1 MELKKKNADI
11 ESKNQNLIM
20 QMERFNASLRGK
32 GDELTQVVTN
42 YKNLSNQYEQ
52 FKRRAKETEA
62 INTQNFQNIR
72 LENDELRRRLQEYD
86 VNLKQFGQDSDRKI
100 VEYENKTKI
109 MIQEI
114 ERLNQTVTTKNEEL
128 ERCIRKIKEYELTF
142 NQRTEV

>member
-1 MELKKKNADI
+1 M
-11 ESKNQNLIM
+11 
-20 QMERFNASLRGK
+20 
-32 GDELTQVVTN
+32 
-42 YKNLSNQYEQ
+42 
-52 FKRRAKETEA
+52 
-62 INTQNFQNIR
+62 
-72 LENDELRRRLQEYD
+72 
-86 VNLKQFGQDSDRKI
+86 KQFGQDSDRKI

>member
-100 VEYENKTKI
+100 V
-109 MIQEI
+109 
-114 ERLNQTVTTKNEEL
+114 
-128 ERCIRKIKEYELTF
+128 
-142 NQRTEV
+142 

>member
-1 MELKKKNADI
+1 MELKKKNADV